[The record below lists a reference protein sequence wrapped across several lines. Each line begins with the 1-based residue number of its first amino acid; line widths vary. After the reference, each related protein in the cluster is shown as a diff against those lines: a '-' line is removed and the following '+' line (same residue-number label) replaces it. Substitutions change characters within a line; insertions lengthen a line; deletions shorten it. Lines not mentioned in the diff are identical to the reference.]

1 MAQTN
6 RLKVAGEDEPVEL
19 ITDPPKPAPPR
30 APSPPREVAAIT
42 SMLMMALKALSQR
55 TIIALASLVD
65 MALAASVFVLWVL
78 VIAQPTTLQLVGL
91 GGYAA
96 FVLAVLALRTRAG

>member
-19 ITDPPKPAPPR
+19 ITVPPKPAPPR

-65 MALAASVFVLWVL
+65 LALAASVFAIWWK
-78 VIAQPTTLQLVGL
+78 VIDQPSVLQLIGL
-91 GGYAA
+91 GMYAA
-96 FVLAVLALRTRAG
+96 FALAAAFARKR